1 MSPRP
6 PLSSP
11 PTAPDG
17 CAPSNRVMPG
27 ITQVLTSISEMH
39 KLVSAGV
46 VEGI

>member
-27 ITQVLTSISEMH
+27 ITPALTSFSEIH

-46 VEGI
+46 MGGI